1 MADYGNKHSRPQ
13 QAAIV
18 IGIALILFGM
28 WGLIDAVLPAW
39 IWTMLGAAVHTMW
52 RILWPVALVVAGA
65 YLLWGVKAGKFAGFS
80 QRGSSHPLR
89 RSRDD
94 KRLLGVC
101 GGIAYY
107 FGIDS
112 TVVRVM
118 AVIMLVLFPPSA
130 LVAYLVIALLIPSA

>member
-1 MADYGNKHSRPQ
+1 MAEYGNKHTKPQ

-18 IGIALILFGM
+18 IGIVLVLFGV
-28 WGLIDAVLPAW
+28 WGLINAVLPGW
-39 IWTMLGAAVHTMW
+39 VWNMLGTTVRTIW
-52 RILWPVALVVAGA
+52 GILWPLALVAAGA
-65 YLLWGVKAGKFAGFS
+65 YLLWGVKTGKFSGFTQGGAS
-80 QRGSSHPLR
+80 RPLR
-89 RSRDD
+89 RSRAD

-118 AVIMLVLFPPSA
+118 AVILLVLFTPTA
-130 LVAYLVIALLIPSA
+130 IIAYFLIALLVPSA

>member
-1 MADYGNKHSRPQ
+1 MANRTSKHSKPR

-18 IGIALILFGM
+18 IGIVLILFGL
-28 WGLIDAVLPAW
+28 WGLFNAVVPGW
-39 IWTMLGAAVHTMW
+39 VWGMLSSTVRTVIGIV
-52 RILWPVALVVAGA
+52 WPLVLVGAGA
-65 YLLWGVKAGKFAGFS
+65 YLLWGVKTGKFSGLA
-80 QRGSSHPLR
+80 QRGLSGQLR
-89 RSRDD
+89 RSRAD

-118 AVIMLVLFPPSA
+118 AVILLVLFPPSA
-130 LVAYLVIALLIPSA
+130 VIAYILIALLVPSA

>member
-1 MADYGNKHSRPQ
+1 MADYGNKYSKPQ

-18 IGIALILFGM
+18 IGVVLVLFGV
-28 WGLIDAVLPAW
+28 WGLVNAVLPSW
-39 IWTMLGAAVHTMW
+39 VWTMLGTTVRALW
-52 RILWPVALVVAGA
+52 GILWPVMLVAAGV
-65 YLLWGVKAGKFAGFS
+65 YLLWGVKAGKFTGFA
-80 QRGSSHPLR
+80 QGGSPRPLR
-89 RSRDD
+89 RSRAD

-130 LVAYLVIALLIPSA
+130 VVAYLVVSLLIPSA